1 MDNILIPKNIF
12 FYWNSKNIPENILNN
27 INSYKNL
34 YNDYNIILLNNKSI
48 NKYIDKYNILIKL
61 FHKITIPTLKSDII
75 RFIFLYEEGG
85 IWLDVNISIIN
96 NNAINIIYDRFKNFD
111 FSILR
116 INHSFYKLRISI
128 LISKKYSNILHDT
141 IQITTN
147 KLLEHYNKEILNK
160 NYIPYNFFLWTSN
173 VIVKKLNYNNN
184 INKIYDSFN
193 NLVSINT
200 EKFKKYNCGIITIDN
215 LFKLYSF
222 KRNYKTHW
230 SILQKKQRLFNI

>member
-96 NNAINIIYDRFKNFD
+96 NNAINIIYDRFKNFV
-111 FSILR
+111 
-116 INHSFYKLRISI
+116 
-128 LISKKYSNILHDT
+128 
-141 IQITTN
+141 
-147 KLLEHYNKEILNK
+147 
-160 NYIPYNFFLWTSN
+160 FF
-173 VIVKKLNYNNN
+173 VI
-184 INKIYDSFN
+184 
-193 NLVSINT
+193 
-200 EKFKKYNCGIITIDN
+200 
-215 LFKLYSF
+215 
-222 KRNYKTHW
+222 
-230 SILQKKQRLFNI
+230 